1 MRKEIRHYIKFDDGD
16 EGWYNLQDE
25 FKNGKLKWTSAP
37 ASTGRSAPA
46 NVQKRSYSPCV
57 DEDDA
62 EDDANQKLPSATT
75 TTTADASKKIK
86 TEEEG
91 TTNIKSESNDG
102 ADENEDDE
110 GEESE
115 TGTEI
120 NSIWPYSQ
128 QIPNP
133 LPGSIDK
140 IIKLMD
146 TLEPGQDY
154 YERQQDNRGGCSGT
168 RGKLR
173 KFAKKEENEN
183 HPATR
188 HYLATNNWQPPDVE
202 TLLALFDLLKTK
214 IIKKK

>member
-25 FKNGKLKWTSAP
+25 FKNGKLKWTSAA
-37 ASTGRSAPA
+37 ASTSRSSPA
-46 NVQKRSYSPCV
+46 NVQKRSYSPPV
-57 DEDDA
+57 EDDT
-62 EDDANQKLPSATT
+62 EDDANQKSLS

-91 TTNIKSESNDG
+91 TTNIKSESNDD

-115 TGTEI
+115 TEAES
-120 NSIWPYSQ
+120 NSIWPYSE

-133 LPGSIDK
+133 LPESIDK

-154 YERQQDNRGGCSGT
+154 YDGQQDNRGGCSGT